1 MHEGIIL
8 QGDKE
13 YDEWKFHKMSNLLEV
28 FDEFPSLRVELSL
41 LLSQL
46 PLLQCR
52 YYSISSS
59 PVVHPDEI
67 HCTISVVS
75 YYTEGSKSLKDV
87 DGLRYLEN

>member
-1 MHEGIIL
+1 MF
-8 QGDKE
+8 QGSEE
-13 YDEWKFHKMSNLLEV
+13 YVKWKFEKMPNLLEI
-28 FDEFPSLRVELSL
+28 FDEFPSLRVELAL

-59 PVVHPDEI
+59 PAVHPDQI

-75 YYTEGSKSLKDV
+75 YYTEGTCQHSLV
-87 DGLRYLEN
+87 S